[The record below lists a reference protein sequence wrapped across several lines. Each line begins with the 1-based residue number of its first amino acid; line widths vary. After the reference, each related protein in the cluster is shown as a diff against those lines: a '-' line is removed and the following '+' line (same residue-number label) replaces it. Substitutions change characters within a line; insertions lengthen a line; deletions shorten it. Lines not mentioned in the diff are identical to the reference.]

1 MNPSHSSIR
10 VANAPC
16 SWGVL
21 EFDLEGKTAGYAQVL
36 DEIALSGYV
45 GTELG
50 DWGFMPTDPV
60 QLQQELSR
68 RKLTMLAAFV
78 PVALLNPE
86 KHAAGEAQAIRTAQ
100 LLAAT
105 GGPNCFIVLADDNG
119 SDPIRTKN
127 AGRVTPDLGLN
138 DAQWRTY
145 TSGANR
151 IAQAVKTQTGL
162 RTVFHHHCA
171 GFVETPAEVA
181 MFMKLTDPALV
192 GLVLDTG
199 HYTFGGGDPL
209 QALRDYRD
217 RIWHVHFKD
226 CESHVAEQSRREQW
240 DYFTA
245 IRHGVYC
252 ELGKGSVDFPAV
264 IKALRA
270 DNYSGWIVVEQDVLP
285 GMGAP
290 LDSARRN
297 RTYLQTIG
305 L

>member
-1 MNPSHSSIR
+1 
-10 VANAPC
+10 
-16 SWGVL
+16 
-21 EFDLEGKTAGYAQVL
+21 
-36 DEIALSGYV
+36 
-45 GTELG
+45 
-50 DWGFMPTDPV
+50 MPTDPG
-60 QLQQELSR
+60 LLRQELAA

-78 PVALLNPE
+78 PVALVNPD
-86 KHAAGEAQAIRTAQ
+86 KHAAGEAQAIRTAK

-127 AGRVTPDLGLN
+127 AGRITPEMGLN
-138 DAQWRTY
+138 ETKWRIFADGT
-145 TSGANR
+145 NR
-151 IAQAVKTQTGL
+151 IAHAVKTQTGL

-171 GFVETPAEVA
+171 GYVEMPAEVA
-181 MFMKLTDPALV
+181 MLMKLTDPALV

-199 HYTFGGGDPL
+199 HYIYGGGDPL
-209 QALRDYRD
+209 QAWKDYRD

-226 CESHVAEQSRREQW
+226 CEPHVAEQARREGW

-245 IRHGVYC
+245 VRHGVFC
-252 ELGKGSVDFPAV
+252 ELGKGSVNFSAV
-264 IKALRA
+264 VTALHA

-285 GMGAP
+285 GMGTP

-297 RTYLQTIG
+297 RAYLQEIG